1 MADLKDDVRTTR
13 ASALAM
19 EIRMLVRQ
27 MRRRLRAQADT
38 GDLTASQQSAV
49 VTLDRDGPM
58 TVSALART
66 EGMRPQSMGQT
77 VAALEALGLVAGS
90 PDPEDGRQTIIS
102 LTPACRK
109 MLKAGR
115 AARQD
120 WLMRTIETRLS
131 PQEQEKLSGAVDL
144 LKRLVD

>member
-1 MADLKDDVRTTR
+1 MADLKDDVRSTR
-13 ASALAM
+13 AYALAV
-19 EIRMLVRQ
+19 EIRTLVRQ
-27 MRRRLRAQADT
+27 LRRRLREQADT
-38 GDLTASQQSAV
+38 GDLTGSQQSAV

-58 TVSALART
+58 TVSALARA

-77 VAALEALGLVAGS
+77 VAALETLGLVAGS

-109 MLKAGR
+109 TIKAGR

-120 WLMRTIETRLS
+120 WLMRTIETRLTA
-131 PQEQEKLSGAVDL
+131 QEQEKLSDAVDL